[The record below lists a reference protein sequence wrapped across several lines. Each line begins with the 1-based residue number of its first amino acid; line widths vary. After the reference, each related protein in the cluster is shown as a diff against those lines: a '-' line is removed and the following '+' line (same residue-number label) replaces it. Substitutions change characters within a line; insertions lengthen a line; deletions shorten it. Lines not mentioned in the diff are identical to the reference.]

1 MRKFIDSDEFFGPLK
16 RDLEIKQVRQLNGNG
31 KTYRQHESIIKALFE
46 KATDKR
52 DEAKE
57 EIKML
62 MNQFTLEEWIM
73 IACFFI
79 IPFLLGFVGGMEYAN
94 HIWQGVFK

>member
-1 MRKFIDSDEFFGPLK
+1 MRKFIDSDEFFGPL
-16 RDLEIKQVRQLNGNG
+16 IKERKQLNGNG
-31 KTYRQHESIIKALFE
+31 KTYRQHKSIIKALFE
-46 KATDKR
+46 KAINER
-52 DEAKE
+52 DEAIE
-57 EIKML
+57 DIKKL
-62 MNQFTLEEWIM
+62 ANQFTLEEWIM

>member
-1 MRKFIDSDEFFGPLK
+1 MRKFIDSDEFFGPL
-16 RDLEIKQVRQLNGNG
+16 IKERKQLNGNG

-46 KATDKR
+46 KAINER
-52 DEAKE
+52 DEAIE
-57 EIKML
+57 DIKKL
-62 MNQFTLEEWIM
+62 ANQFTLEEWIM